1 MNERIKKF
9 MDGCFDVT
17 VDHRRREEC
26 STDYAG
32 IEKFAQLIVRECIKM
47 VEREA
52 AQYEQPTW
60 AVELVNDMYERFGVE
75 P

>member
-1 MNERIKKF
+1 MNERIRTF
-9 MDGCFDVT
+9 MEGCFDLT
-17 VDHRRREEC
+17 VDHRGREEC

-32 IEKFAQLIVRECIKM
+32 IKKFANLIVLECIKM

-60 AVELVNDMYERFGVE
+60 AVELVNDMYERFGIE

>member
-1 MNERIKKF
+1 MES
-9 MDGCFDVT
+9 CFDLT
-17 VDHRRREEC
+17 VDHRGREEC

-32 IEKFAQLIVRECIKM
+32 IEKFSQLIVRECIKM

-60 AVELVNDMYERFGVE
+60 AV
-75 P
+75 